1 MGEHFRFIGKGLTET
16 ALLYSLSACAACN
29 DATHLV
35 TTTVEPHC
43 KLFLTTMRNSTV
55 SAVPKSLTYLSACRM
70 TRPVMRL
77 TGTVPSKHQLY
88 PLAMT
93 YSTDRSQVSYLSR
106 RTGPHVDTSP
116 LYSLVS
122 YAFEYNHKPCAH
134 RLSTFIPYVMILNP
148 GSLTPMIPSSSP
160 IPASSDGVAL
170 T

>member
-1 MGEHFRFIGKGLTET
+1 MQRCYSPGYHDGRA
-16 ALLYSLSACAACN
+16 ALQTLLDYHAKLYRISGSKKF
-29 DATHLV
+29 D
-35 TTTVEPHC
+35 
-43 KLFLTTMRNSTV
+43 
-55 SAVPKSLTYLSACRM
+55 LSACRM